1 MSAALLQ
8 LPVELMHEQASACAR
23 DLLSRVRRTGS
34 GAGAAEWV
42 LDASPLQRFD
52 SCALAVILAVRREA
66 QAQGASVRLVQAPE
80 RLQSLARLYGI
91 DSLVL

>member
-1 MSAALLQ
+1 MTSAMLQ
-8 LPVELMHEQASACAR
+8 LPVELMHEQAADCVRA
-23 DLLSRVRRTGS
+23 LVSRVREAGRGS
-34 GAGAAEWV
+34 GEWA

-66 QAQGASVRLVQAPE
+66 QAQGTSVRLVQAPP

-91 DSLVL
+91 DALAL

>member
-34 GAGAAEWV
+34 GAAEWV